1 MAVIHDLDQNYIDTQ
16 LVCPPGKTQCEVVD
30 PKRTGLYIEVR
41 AAAPHEGTYYLR
53 YKENGRTARRRIGRT
68 REVTLEEARRI
79 AVELKTQRAQGVPAG
94 SPENASTMVPAATS
108 KASVPTAVTVPASGS
123 MTLDAFMTEYYFP
136 HVKVHKRSWKRDEQ
150 LYRLRIKEKFGAL
163 PLAQISRRE
172 VNQFKI
178 ALLNQ
183 KLANASVN
191 HHVQLLRHICNLAVS
206 WELLDRNPL
215 QGIELL
221 DLDNQIENYLDDET
235 VDRFVQ
241 VSKTDENH
249 GVCMILMFLLGT
261 GARLGEALS
270 AEWSQIDMGKR
281 IWKILATNSKSKKPK
296 HLPINDSAMWVIE
309 QLKSKGSSKYLFPSP
324 ATGKPYTTITRAWY
338 RIRKKAGIADNVR
351 IHDLRHTF
359 ASRLVS
365 RQIGLFEAQKL
376 LGHADP
382 RTTMRYAHL
391 SMAAMKEASN
401 VAAFAVA

>member
-1 MAVIHDLDQNYIDTQ
+1 MAIVKDLDQHYVDTQ
-16 LVCPPGKTQCEVVD
+16 LVCPSGKSQIEIVD
-30 PKRTGLYIEVR
+30 PLRTGLYIEVR
-41 AAAPHEGTYYLR
+41 AVASHQGTYYLR
-53 YKENGRTARRRIGRT
+53 CKDHSGKTARRRVGRT
-68 REVTLEEARRI
+68 TEVTLEEARAA
-79 AVELKTQRAQGVPAG
+79 AVKLRADIRGTTATPSQTPPARAI
-94 SPENASTMVPAATS
+94 PAVVAS
-108 KASVPTAVTVPASGS
+108 KLDRGL
-123 MTLDAFMTEYYFP
+123 TLDAFMTEFYFP

-150 LYRLRIKEKFGAL
+150 LYRLRIKDKFGGLA
-163 PLAQISRRE
+163 LAQISRRE

-178 ALLNQ
+178 ALLGQ
-183 KLANASVN
+183 GLANASVN

-206 WELLDRNPL
+206 WELLDRNAL
-215 QGIELL
+215 VGIELL
-221 DLDNQIENYLDDET
+221 DLDNQVENYLDDET
-235 VDRFVQ
+235 VDRFVE
-241 VSKTDENH
+241 VSTTDANH
-249 GVCMILMFLLGT
+249 GVCMVLMFLLST
-261 GARLGEALS
+261 GCRLGEALT
-270 AEWSQIDMGKR
+270 AQWSQVDLDKR

-296 HLPINDSAMWVIE
+296 YLPLNDSAMWVIE
-309 QLKSKGSSKYLFPSP
+309 QLKSKGSSTYLFPSP
-324 ATGKPYTTITRAWY
+324 ATGRPYTTITRAWY